1 MVVGWIMKTFTS
13 DGKHRIQWITCT
25 QINDLDFAD
34 NIALLSHTHK
44 QMQVKTT
51 TVVAASTSVNL
62 NIHKGRTKIFEYNA
76 ENTNPITL
84 DGPALEEVETFTYV
98 VSIIDGRERSDADVK
113 AQIGKVRTAFI

>member
-1 MVVGWIMKTFTS
+1 M
-13 DGKHRIQWITCT
+13 

-62 NIHKGRTKIFEYNA
+62 NIHKGRTKILEYNA

-98 VSIIDGRERSDADVK
+98 VSIIDERERSDADVK